1 MPHCN
6 QTPLTADE
14 TQHDPNLMA
23 EEARP
28 HSQPSEAADYVP
40 SSSERLSAAQRAH
53 HPLHA
58 TGEHQPIRVT
68 GTDQAK
74 LEPIDQGH
82 EVRAQ
87 DLSSY
92 EPEDRR
98 PDQLD
103 RNK

>member
-6 QTPLTADE
+6 QGPLTADE
-14 TQHDPNLMA
+14 TQHDPNLMS
-23 EEARP
+23 EEATPRP
-28 HSQPSEAADYVP
+28 QPSEAADHTP
-40 SSSERLSAAQRAH
+40 SERLSAQQRAR

-82 EVRAQ
+82 EVRVQ